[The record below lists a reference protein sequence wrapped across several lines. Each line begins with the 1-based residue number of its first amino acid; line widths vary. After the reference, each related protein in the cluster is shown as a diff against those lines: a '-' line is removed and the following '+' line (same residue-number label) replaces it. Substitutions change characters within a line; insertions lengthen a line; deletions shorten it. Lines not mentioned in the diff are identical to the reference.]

1 MSAFDAYLRLE
12 GSLDGSV
19 LMDESMARHTSY
31 RIGGPARLFVTCDS
45 LSDLS
50 LVFSVLRE
58 EELPW
63 AVIGRGSNL
72 LVADEGYDGAIIVLG
87 PAFSRMDF
95 GQEQDETVQPGVQ
108 TCVTVGAG
116 AMFPRVVQRA
126 FARGLSGLEFAVG
139 IPGTLGGALFMN
151 AGSRDAWIGGIVCSV
166 TSYVPGV
173 GLKLRRHDDIE
184 WGYRKSSLPAGEVI
198 LEASLRLVTAD
209 AALMRSQMESSRIRR
224 QAHQPLGLPSCGSV
238 FKNPEGASVGKLIES
253 CGLKGTTCGG
263 AQVSEKHANFI
274 VNTGSATALDV
285 LKLIHQVRDCVKE
298 EHGIEL
304 KPEVRFLGFPQ

>member
-1 MSAFDAYLRLE
+1 
-12 GSLDGSV
+12 
-19 LMDESMARHTSY
+19 
-31 RIGGPARLFVTCDS
+31 
-45 LSDLS
+45 
-50 LVFSVLRE
+50 
-58 EELPW
+58 
-63 AVIGRGSNL
+63 
-72 LVADEGYDGAIIVLG
+72 
-87 PAFSRMDF
+87 
-95 GQEQDETVQPGVQ
+95 
-108 TCVTVGAG
+108 
-116 AMFPRVVQRA
+116 
-126 FARGLSGLEFAVG
+126 
-139 IPGTLGGALFMN
+139 MN

-253 CGLKGTTCGG
+253 CGLKGTKCGG